1 MSGIWF
7 NIRKKD
13 LKIKRIIG
21 GITNEMFYCS
31 LTQQINSNN
40 SEPKEVAIKLYRR
53 CQRPLDAN
61 DSIMNDIIVGLIVS
75 ENSLGPKI
83 YGIST
88 DAVIMQ
94 FIQVC
99 IFRSYLI
106 RFSLIYFSV
115 KKCHQFS
122 ARDQKNPSL
131 VIELG
136 QKLAKIHSLKP
147 PINRTINW
155 FFVTFTEK
163 HINSYKTDSIN
174 DLIKENEL
182 KYFIEND
189 FEIEFKFLKKLVLK
203 IDSPI
208 VFSHNDFGF
217 NNILVKDYD
226 ETKYTND
233 RIVLSDFEFSSYCF
247 RGRDF
252 GIVFDDWLNF
262 NQLSYEKS
270 HESIIEPFL
279 ESYYFENV
287 KIHGNSYAEE
297 EKNSVKHLL
306 IESKI
311 FLLLQKMF
319 SIVYHLNVNESVL
332 KTNKLKLMVMKSQF
346 SYILTNFLFVYF
358 STTDKCKRIIW
369 KIPQFEK

>member
-1 MSGIWF
+1 M
-7 NIRKKD
+7 
-13 LKIKRIIG
+13 
-21 GITNEMFYCS
+21 T
-31 LTQQINSNN
+31 
-40 SEPKEVAIKLYRR
+40 
-53 CQRPLDAN
+53 
-61 DSIMNDIIVGLIVS
+61 
-75 ENSLGPKI
+75 
-83 YGIST
+83 
-88 DAVIMQ
+88 
-94 FIQVC
+94 
-99 IFRSYLI
+99 
-106 RFSLIYFSV
+106 
-115 KKCHQFS
+115 
-122 ARDQKNPSL
+122 
-131 VIELG
+131 ELG

-147 PINRTINW
+147 PTNRTINW

-217 NNILVKDYD
+217 NNILVKDNK
-226 ETKYTND
+226 TQD

-262 NQLSYEKS
+262 NELCYEKS
-270 HESIIEPFL
+270 YESIIEPFL

-332 KTNKLKLMVMKSQF
+332 KANKLQLMVMKELIHLY
-346 SYILTNFLFVYF
+346 SYYLFIYF
-358 STTDKCKRIIW
+358 STNR
-369 KIPQFEK
+369 